1 MSYNLLGLA
10 LVMAIVDWVAVWKVW
25 RRVEMVAKP
34 SVILALLVWLWQNW
48 VFNDHL
54 AWFALGL
61 GLSLIGDVLLYPWG
75 ERFLAGLIAFAL
87 AHLAYIVGFNP
98 TLPPLNLASLALAL
112 TLALPGSQIYRHIA
126 AGLEASRNARLKPAV
141 LVYILLIELMLLS
154 ALLALVRSEWLAL
167 PALLASSG
175 ALLFCASDTLLA
187 WNKFVASLP
196 QGRVPSTICYHLG
209 QMLLTLGAVLHF
221 LGQG

>member
-10 LVMAIVDWVAVWKVW
+10 LVMAIVDWVAVWKAW

-34 SVILALLVWLWQNW
+34 AVILALLIWLWQNW
-48 VFNDHL
+48 VFSDHL

-87 AHLAYIVGFNP
+87 AHLAYIAGFNP

-126 AGLEASRNARLKPAV
+126 AGLEAGRNASLKPAV

-187 WNKFVASLP
+187 WNKFVAPLR

-209 QMLLTLGAVLHF
+209 QMLLTLGAALHF
-221 LGQG
+221 LSQG